1 MGPVQPG
8 YESGD
13 TDAMLNAFERDTHRA
28 LADWVGERELW
39 PGWFGQGLHAMP
51 PGLRG
56 YPAFEADR
64 TRWVLQRPGGKERLA
79 AAMER
84 RMQRHADSAG
94 ARKLARERPVITAS
108 DLIRD
113 KAERRRLEQTAE
125 VGGRRKRSRTLVAAT
140 PSQSSQLTATER
152 PTPLLRPSADL
163 VNRDLASDGVRQEWG
178 GFGVG
183 PPGEPVGGKGKPGK
197 KTTARH
203 KKRQKAQG
211 MLLEDSPDRPASRPT
226 GEGKG
231 EVPPVLYEPE
241 DPMDVG

>member
-28 LADWVGERELW
+28 LVDWVGDRELW
-39 PGWFGQGLHAMP
+39 PGWFGQGMHAMP
-51 PGLRG
+51 PGLKG
-56 YPAFEADR
+56 FPAFEADR

-79 AAMER
+79 AATER
-84 RMQRHADSAG
+84 RMQRHADPAG
-94 ARKLARERPVITAS
+94 ARRLAKERPVITAS

-113 KAERRRLEQTAE
+113 RAERRRLEQTAE
-125 VGGRRKRSRTLVAAT
+125 VGGRRKRSKSLSAAT
-140 PSQSSQLTATER
+140 SSQLSQLTATER
-152 PTPLLRPSADL
+152 PPLLRPSADL
-163 VNRDLASDGVRQEWG
+163 VDEDKIIDGMGKVWVSIG
-178 GFGVG
+178 AG
-183 PPGEPVGGKGKPGK
+183 PPGEPVGGKRKPGK
-197 KTTARH
+197 KTTARQR
-203 KKRQKAQG
+203 KRQKAQD

-231 EVPPVLYEPE
+231 EVPPVVYEPE